1 MLGRCTRMAHT
12 HLSFVRILVA
22 SVLWLACVL
31 SIFWSL
37 PDRFALATGIGG
49 YTLRSMLLFPI
60 YVALA
65 VAHWVGV
72 VLLPLWA
79 AREFYRRRRT

>member
-1 MLGRCTRMAHT
+1 MAHS
-12 HLSFVRILVA
+12 HISFARILIA

-37 PDRFALATGIGG
+37 PDRFAMATGIGG
-49 YTLRSMLLFPI
+49 YSLRSMLLFTI

-65 VAHWVGV
+65 VAHWAGL

-79 AREFYRRRRT
+79 AREFVRYRRRT